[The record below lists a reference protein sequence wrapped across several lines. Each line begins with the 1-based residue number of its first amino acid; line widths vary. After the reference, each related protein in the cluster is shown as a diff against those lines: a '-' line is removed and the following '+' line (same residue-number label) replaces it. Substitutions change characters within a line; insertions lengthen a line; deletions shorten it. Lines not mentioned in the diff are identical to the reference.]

1 MNKYDV
7 TLTAH
12 YEKTVS
18 VYADTPEQA
27 KEKIET
33 VLFDTDIIQ
42 FMKRPFPSMPIPRSR
57 QRKRLKPSFS
67 IRILSSSLTRILSAG
82 TPPSLSLTRKKL
94 LRTSVPTRTTV
105 LSTTIARTAR
115 TSVPYVGSVCVRTSA
130 KIDMSYQALNLV
142 IHPAMDTKFAC
153 QGDAPE
159 TPL

>member
-42 FMKRPFPSMPIPRSR
+42 FTDEDFIGGDATLHLVRMQILRFLILSIK
-57 QRKRLKPSFS
+57 KKLKK
-67 IRILSSSLTRILSAG
+67 RILSL
-82 TPPSLSLTRKKL
+82 K
-94 LRTSVPTRTTV
+94 
-105 LSTTIARTAR
+105 
-115 TSVPYVGSVCVRTSA
+115 
-130 KIDMSYQALNLV
+130 
-142 IHPAMDTKFAC
+142 
-153 QGDAPE
+153 E
-159 TPL
+159 

>member
-18 VYADTPEQA
+18 
-27 KEKIET
+27 
-33 VLFDTDIIQ
+33 
-42 FMKRPFPSMPIPRSR
+42 SMPIPRSR
-57 QRKRLKPSFS
+57 QRKRLRPSFLIS
-67 IRILSSSLTRILSAG
+67 ILSSSLTRISSAE
-82 TPPSLSLTRKKL
+82 TLPSLSLMRESLT
-94 LRTSVPTRTTV
+94 RTSVPARTTV
-105 LSTTIARTAR
+105 LSTTTARTAR

-153 QGDAPE
+153 QGDTPE